1 MLSNLN
7 KDELE
12 EAVNAILLAKK
23 LNKKLRDMYASKN
36 SRVHAREKIVN
47 ETIVSIL
54 KKRRIITTAI
64 VEDAFA
70 GAIQELCTSN

>member
-1 MLSNLN
+1 
-7 KDELE
+7 
-12 EAVNAILLAKK
+12 
-23 LNKKLRDMYASKN
+23 MYASKN